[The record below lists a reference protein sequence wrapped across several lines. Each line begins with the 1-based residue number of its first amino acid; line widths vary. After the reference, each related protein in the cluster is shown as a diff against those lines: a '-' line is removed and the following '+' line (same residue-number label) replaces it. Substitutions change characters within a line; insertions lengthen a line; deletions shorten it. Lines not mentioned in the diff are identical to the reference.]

1 MPSKKSNPNQAPLDP
16 HVAQTASRHWPAEP
30 ADFGMGGRGSRAPS
44 VFGRGGL
51 QLVLLQLLSQQP
63 SHGYELI
70 KAIEERLLG
79 RYSPSP
85 GVVYPRL
92 AMLEDMGYISAQ
104 VPDAQG
110 RRRYSITEA
119 GQEHLHNQHSQ
130 VQALMARMQGGVD
143 GAGLRGGRP
152 APVTRAIENLKLAM
166 RLRLAEPLSHAQTV
180 AFAAILDEAAR
191 RIEQLPPQ
199 PAND

>member
-1 MPSKKSNPNQAPLDP
+1 MCSQSTKPPAASVPPAAWHGDAAELDP
-16 HVAQTASRHWPAEP
+16 GSRP
-30 ADFGMGGRGSRAPS
+30 GRAPS

-51 QLVLLQLLSQQP
+51 QLVLLQLISQQAR
-63 SHGYELI
+63 HGYELI
-70 KAIEERLLG
+70 KAIEERLQG

-92 AMLEDMGYISAQ
+92 AMLEDMGYISAAA
-104 VPDAQG
+104 PDAQG

-119 GQEHLHNQHSQ
+119 GIAHLHSQDSQ

-152 APVTRAIENLKLAM
+152 APVARAIENLKLAM
-166 RLRLAEPLSHAQTV
+166 RLRLAEPISHEQAL
-180 AFAAILDEAAR
+180 AFAAILDEAAS
-191 RIEQLPPQ
+191 RIERLPAQ
-199 PAND
+199 PAKD

>member
-1 MPSKKSNPNQAPLDP
+1 MPSKQSNPIQPPLGQ
-16 HVAQTASRHWPAEP
+16 VAAHTDAAHWPAEA
-30 ADFGMGGRGSRAPS
+30 ADFGMSGRGTRAPS

-92 AMLEDMGYISAQ
+92 AMLEDMGYILAQ
-104 VPDAQG
+104 APDAQG
-110 RRRYSITEA
+110 RRRYSITAA
-119 GQEHLHNQHSQ
+119 GLTHLQSQASQ

-166 RLRLAEPLSHAQTV
+166 RLRLAEPLSHAQAL

>member
-1 MPSKKSNPNQAPLDP
+1 MCSKKSNQIQPPLAQAAA
-16 HVAQTASRHWPAEP
+16 HAESSHWPAES
-30 ADFGMGGRGSRAPS
+30 ADFGMGGRGARAPS

-104 VPDAQG
+104 APDAQG
-110 RRRYSITEA
+110 RRRYSITAA
-119 GQEHLHNQHSQ
+119 GLAHLDQQASQ
-130 VQALMARMQGGVD
+130 VQALMARMHGGVD
-143 GAGLRGGRP
+143 AAGLRGGRP
-152 APVTRAIENLKLAM
+152 APVARAIENLKLAM
-166 RLRLAEPLSHAQTV
+166 RLRLSEPLSRAQ
-180 AFAAILDEAAR
+180 ALEFAAILDEAAG
-191 RIEQLPPQ
+191 RIERLPSQ
-199 PAND
+199 PTND

>member
-1 MPSKKSNPNQAPLDP
+1 MSSKKSNPIQPPLAQAATHAEP
-16 HVAQTASRHWPAEP
+16 AHWPAES
-30 ADFGMGGRGSRAPS
+30 ADFGVGGRGGRAPS

-104 VPDAQG
+104 APDAQG
-110 RRRYSITEA
+110 RRRYSITAA
-119 GQEHLHNQHSQ
+119 GLDHLKSQDSQ

-166 RLRLAEPLSHAQTV
+166 RLRLAEPLSHAQTL